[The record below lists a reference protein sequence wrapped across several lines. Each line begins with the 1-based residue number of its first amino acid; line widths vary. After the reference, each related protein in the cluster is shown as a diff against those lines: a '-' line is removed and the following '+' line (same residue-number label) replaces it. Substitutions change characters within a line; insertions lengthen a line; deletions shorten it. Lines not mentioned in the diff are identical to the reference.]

1 MSAVTPFII
10 LLAVGL
16 LGATARAGDAQVRV
30 YCVYHAAH
38 GIRAVAAEF
47 RGRTG
52 IALTYRLGCR
62 DSFYPT
68 VRAAKDG
75 DLYLTTS
82 PANMAAAKKDGLL
95 ASEPRTI
102 GSVVPVIV
110 VPKGNPRKIRTLA
123 DLGRQGLVV
132 AYPTTC
138 IGNVALKIVAKNRL
152 NDTVRPNMTIRTGN
166 RTGVLG
172 PLATGKAHAAI
183 TWSCAIIESGR
194 KDVEAIPIPEA
205 QNVIDPVLIAMLKT
219 RRDKARAQAFLD
231 YLATDSAARVLKD
244 FRLRR

>member
-1 MSAVTPFII
+1 MGPLSPII
-10 LLAVGL
+10 IVLAAAL
-16 LGATARAGDAQVRV
+16 PSATARAADAPVRV

-38 GIRAVAAEF
+38 GIRAVAAQF
-47 RGRTG
+47 HRQTG
-52 IALTYRLGCR
+52 IALNYRLGCR

-82 PANMAAAKKDGLL
+82 PANMAAAKKNGLL

-138 IGNVALKIVAKNRL
+138 IGNVALKIVAKNKL
-152 NDTVRPNMTIRTGN
+152 NDTVRANMTIRTGN

-194 KDVEAIPIPEA
+194 KDIEAIAIPKA

-231 YLATDSAARVLKD
+231 YLATDSAARTLKD
-244 FRLRR
+244 FCLRR